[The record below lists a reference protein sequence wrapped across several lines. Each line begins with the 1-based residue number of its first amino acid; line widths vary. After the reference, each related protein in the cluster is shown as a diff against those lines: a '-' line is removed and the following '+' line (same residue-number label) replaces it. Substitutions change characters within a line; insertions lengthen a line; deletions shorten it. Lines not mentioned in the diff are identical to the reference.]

1 MEKLGVKKSLD
12 HQMHVFSEMGVG
24 ALKVVCKMGIMSATG
39 ATFGKGMIDRMNYG
53 KVAAI
58 FGIQVKMM
66 R

>member
-1 MEKLGVKKSLD
+1 
-12 HQMHVFSEMGVG
+12 MGVG
-24 ALKVVCKMGIMSATG
+24 HPQGCMQDGNYSATG

-58 FGIQVKMM
+58 FGIQVKKM